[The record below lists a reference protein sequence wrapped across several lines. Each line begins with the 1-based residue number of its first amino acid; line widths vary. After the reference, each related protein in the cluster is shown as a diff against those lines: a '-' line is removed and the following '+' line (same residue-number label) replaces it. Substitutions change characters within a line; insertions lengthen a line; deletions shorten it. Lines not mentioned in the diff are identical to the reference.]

1 MVLFA
6 NGTEKE
12 LDVLLL
18 LTYQPSEGCGHT
30 QGAQAIP

>member
-12 LDVLLL
+12 LDVLSL

-30 QGAQAIP
+30 QGAQATP